1 MFAKLKSLIKP
12 HMWRGSDALLQVIA
26 PRAFRNGAL
35 RRRQTSRHISVLIT
49 SGAGSV
55 GDAAMTHAAVQGL
68 RGLHPDARIT
78 LISHE
83 PGDAE
88 TYAYLKTDHLCLK
101 GYFERLPSA
110 KACRALGALFGSC
123 TDFVVL
129 GADILDGRYS
139 ESRSFRRLY
148 LAEMAHRLG
157 VRAHIIGF
165 SFAEAAN
172 PRIVEWLS
180 EHGRQFNIFCREPLS
195 AARVSKII
203 GRPVE
208 SGADIAFLLPLPSY
222 CDVAAAQ
229 RAERRLEDWHDQGR
243 PVVVL
248 NANPLGLLA
257 ERPDIDLASAAR
269 SYAAAMSALSR
280 KTHAAILL
288 LTHDNRPA
296 HSDAA
301 FMEKIAEHL
310 PTDIPQHFVEETVR
324 PTDIKR
330 LCHLADLVITGRMHL
345 GIASLG
351 AGTPAMIL
359 DYQGKVRGLLGL
371 FTLNELAFT
380 VEDLLDADGFATRA
394 AVHME
399 SRESLA
405 DRIELH
411 LPKVKALSRKTVEVV
426 GG

>member
-1 MFAKLKSLIKP
+1 MQNALKSLLKP
-12 HMWRGSDALLQVIA
+12 YMWRISDAALRTVA
-26 PRAFRNGAL
+26 PGAFAKGAM
-35 RRRQTSRHISVLIT
+35 RRRQGQRHIAVLIT

-68 RGLHPDARIT
+68 RTLHPQARIT

-83 PGDAE
+83 PGDARV
-88 TYAYLKTDHLCLK
+88 YAYLKTDHLCLK
-101 GYFERLPSA
+101 GYFEKLPSA
-110 KACRALGALFGSC
+110 RACRALGTLFGSC

-180 EHGRQFNIFCREPLS
+180 RHGRQFNIFCREPLS
-195 AARVSKII
+195 AARVAKII

-208 SGADIAFLLPLPSY
+208 SGADIAFLLPLPTH

-229 RAERRLEDWHDQGR
+229 RAERKIEAWHAEGR
-243 PVVVL
+243 AVVVL

-257 ERPDIDLASAAR
+257 ERADSDLGAAAR
-269 SYAAAMSALSR
+269 AYAAAAAALSR
-280 KTHAAILL
+280 KSNAAILL

-301 FMEKIAEHL
+301 FMAQIAAHL
-310 PTDIPQHFVEETVR
+310 PQDIPQHFVEATVR

-330 LCHLADLVITGRMHL
+330 LCHLADLAITGRMHL
-345 GIASLG
+345 GIAALG

-371 FTLNELAFT
+371 FALPELAFT
-380 VEDLLDADGFATRA
+380 AQDLLDADGFAARA
-394 AVHME
+394 ALHLETRDM
-399 SRESLA
+399 LA
-405 DRIELH
+405 TRIERQ
-411 LPKVKALSRKTVEVV
+411 LPSVKALSRKTVEVV
-426 GG
+426 G

>member
-1 MFAKLKSLIKP
+1 MLAPLKALIKP
-12 HMWRGSDALLQVIA
+12 HMWRSSDAALRLMA
-26 PRAFRNGAL
+26 PRAFATGAI
-35 RRRQTSRHISVLIT
+35 RKRQTSRHIAVLIT

-68 RGLHPDARIT
+68 RGLHPSARIT

-88 TYAYLKTDHLCLK
+88 TYAHLKTSHLCLK
-101 GYFERLPSA
+101 GYFERLPSP

-172 PRIVEWLS
+172 PRIIDWLS
-180 EHGRQFNIFCREPLS
+180 RHGRQFNIFCREPLS
-195 AARVSKII
+195 AARVAKII

-208 SGADIAFLLPLPSY
+208 SGADIAFLLPLPSH
-222 CDVAAAQ
+222 CDVKAAQ
-229 RAERRLEDWHDQGR
+229 RAERQMEAWHEQGR

-257 ERPDIDLASAAR
+257 ERPDIDLATAAR
-269 SYAAAMSALSR
+269 AYAAAMAALSR
-280 KTHAAILL
+280 KTNAAILL

-301 FMEKIAEHL
+301 FMSQIAAHL
-310 PTDIPQHFVEETVR
+310 PDDVPQHFVADTVR

-330 LCHLADLVITGRMHL
+330 LCHLADLAITGRMHL

-359 DYQGKVRGLLGL
+359 DYQSKVRGLLGL
-371 FTLNELAFT
+371 FTLPELAFT
-380 VEDLLDADGFATRA
+380 AQDLMDADSFATRA
-394 AVHME
+394 ALHLDA
-399 SRESLA
+399 RQTLA
-405 DRIELH
+405 DQIETH
-411 LPKVKALSRKTVEVV
+411 LPKVKALSQKTVDTV
-426 GG
+426 GT